1 MEKELQCFFL
11 VNQASRKA
19 LNWFRHAAPYIN
31 DLRGRTL
38 VIGIPGDALEHANF
52 RNLVHD
58 LALLASL
65 GVRLVV
71 VHGARAQVNRA
82 LAERSVESRFH
93 GNTRVTDRDT
103 LEIIKAAV
111 GKLRFEIEAAFSQG
125 LPDSPMARSALKVV
139 SGNFVT
145 ARPIGVLD
153 GVDLRWTGRVRR
165 MEVETIERTLGEG
178 ALVLLSPLGTSLT
191 GELFNLNY
199 LDLAAEAAQALRAE
213 KLVLFR
219 EDAQLRLEGESVY
232 ELSIVQAEQIAARV
246 RSEALACAIRACNAG
261 TTRTHLLSYA
271 RDGAL
276 VQELFRR
283 EGTGTMIY
291 RDSYEVV
298 RRARITDVG
307 GILGLIRPLE
317 KQGILVRRSREK
329 LEAEIDHFTLVEVDG
344 TPVACAALYPILDDG
359 GDTVAAEVACVAIHP
374 QFRSG
379 GRGAKLMQHL
389 ERQAGALGLDELY
402 VLTTQTEHWFIERG
416 FRQVAVEDLPASR
429 QSLYNIQRNSRIL
442 RKRLTP
448 Q

>member
-1 MEKELQCFFL
+1 MSD
-11 VNQASRKA
+11 NSNSNS

-58 LALLASL
+58 LALLVSL

-82 LAERSVESRFH
+82 LEEQGIGSRFH
-93 GNTRVTDRDT
+93 GNTRVTDRET

-125 LPDSPMARSALKVV
+125 LPDSPMARSALKVI

-165 MEVETIERTLGEG
+165 MEVNTVEQALEEG

-219 EDAQLRLEGESVY
+219 EEPQLQLDGEAIY
-232 ELSIVQAEQIAARV
+232 ELSIVQAEQMADRIN
-246 RSEALACAIRACNAG
+246 SEALACAIRACNAG
-261 TTRTHLLSYA
+261 TPRTHLLSYA

-283 EGTGTMIY
+283 EGAGTMIY

-344 TPVACAALYPILDDG
+344 TPVACAALYPIQDERG
-359 GDTVAAEVACVAIHP
+359 KTVAAEVACVAIHP

-389 ERQAGALGLDELY
+389 ERQASALGLDELY
-402 VLTTQTEHWFIERG
+402 VLTTQAEHWFIERG

-442 RKRLTP
+442 CKRLSP